1 VTLISASVL
10 VVLAL
15 SGRYVE
21 PYSSPI
27 GQVILVVLLSAY
39 IGTLIWMRRMAT
51 GQPLPRFLD
60 TRPKATVTP

>member
-1 VTLISASVL
+1 ML

-15 SGRYVE
+15 SGSYVE

-39 IGTLIWMRRMAT
+39 VATLIWMRRMAT
-51 GQPLPRFLD
+51 GKPLPRFLD
-60 TRPKATVTP
+60 TRSEATVAP